1 MLKRIMVVDDDI
13 LLLKVINA
21 CLTKRGHKVYTFNK
35 GIDAVKFLFEEKPDS
50 VILDVKLPDCDGWFI
65 ARILE
70 EVCTKENI
78 QLIMISVLDE
88 DHAKISEIKPYAY
101 IQKPF
106 DIGKLLDA
114 VEKSLKHEQE
124 FIAV

>member
-1 MLKRIMVVDDDI
+1 MVVDDDI

-65 ARILE
+65 ARILH